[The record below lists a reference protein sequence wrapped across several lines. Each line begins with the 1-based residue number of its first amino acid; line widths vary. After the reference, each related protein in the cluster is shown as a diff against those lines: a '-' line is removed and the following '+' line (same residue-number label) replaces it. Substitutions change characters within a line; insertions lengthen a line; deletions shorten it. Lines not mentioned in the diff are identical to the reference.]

1 MTDNLK
7 KFCHGGINYF
17 GNGTIYIS
25 DAKDIERFDETNFD
39 IVRLDRSKGAECEVN
54 SGVIVCVGQES
65 AGDAIAAVE
74 LVLTQMK
81 LDIVR
86 GNIIAQLPRSDAE
99 HENEVLV
106 RHETTSSRKFKDR
119 GLN

>member
-7 KFCHGGINYF
+7 KFCDGGINYF

-39 IVRLDRSKGAECEVN
+39 IVRLDRSEGPECEVN
-54 SGVIVCVGQES
+54 AGVIICLGQES
-65 AGDAIAAVE
+65 ASDAIAAVE

-86 GNIIAQLPRSDAE
+86 GKIIPQPPRKDAQ
-99 HENEVLV
+99 HENELLV
-106 RHETTSSRKFKDR
+106 TPKRTSRRRFKDPK
-119 GLN
+119 LN

>member
-7 KFCHGGINYF
+7 KFCDGGINYY

-25 DAKDIERFDETNFD
+25 DAKDIERFDGTNFD
-39 IVRLDRSKGAECEVN
+39 INRMDISAGPDCEIN
-54 SGVIVCVGQES
+54 AGVVICLGDES
-65 AGDAIAAVE
+65 ASSAIAAVE
-74 LVLTQMK
+74 LILAQMK

-86 GNIIAQLPRSDAE
+86 GAMIPQPPRSDAQ

-106 RHETTSSRKFKDR
+106 KHKVTSHRKFKDR
-119 GLN
+119 DLN